1 MIIKAKEFNQNNND
15 IYFIEIL
22 SDKIIINDNYNGIL
36 ILDNNLELIKKLEVF
51 DDITIYSSFSNN
63 VNEEILLFCPDNECM
78 VYIDL
83 KTYEYNVIYLNNGLE
98 NLIFSNLYEW
108 NENGLALSTYKG
120 EFYSIYIDEKI
131 IQKIDYKEVKTLYSR
146 LYKFYQKSTK
156 QKVIKVFPDEY
167 IAIIEDE
174 KCNINAFSYKKQ
186 IKHNLNDASINF
198 IDIQFKEEIFVLVDE
213 NTIEIITP
221 NDKEVLHPD
230 ENYIFLNAK
239 FVSKLKCTY
248 LVTLSSSNSNI
259 DHSKIDMFEIS
270 TL

>member
-1 MIIKAKEFNQNNND
+1 MIIKTKEFNQNNND
-15 IYFIEIL
+15 VYFIEIL

-36 ILDNNLELIKKLEVF
+36 ILDNNLELIKRLEVF
-51 DDITIYSSFSNN
+51 EEITIYSSFINN
-63 VNEEILLFCPDNECM
+63 VNEEMLLFCPDNECM
-78 VYIDL
+78 VYINL
-83 KTYEYNVIYLNNGLE
+83 KTYEYKVIYINNGLE

-108 NENGLALSTYKG
+108 NENCLALSTYKC
-120 EFYSIYIDEKI
+120 EFYSICIDEKI
-131 IQKIDYKEVKTLYSR
+131 VQKIDYKEVER
-146 LYKFYQKSTK
+146 LYYELYEFYRESTK
-156 QKVIKVFPDEY
+156 QKVIKIFPDEY

-186 IKHNLNDASINF
+186 TKHNLNDGSINF
-198 IDIQFKEEIFVLVDE
+198 IDIQFKEGTFVLVDE

-221 NDKEVLHPD
+221 NGKEVLHPD
-230 ENYIFLNAK
+230 ENYIFLKAK
-239 FVSKLKCTY
+239 FVSKLNCTY